1 VIDVLP
7 VEKGVFIFQLASNN
21 AIDILRT
28 GKWRFNQKSM
38 WQALRKVARFVHGQ
52 VLPGAVAEVGF
63 LCTAAVYASPADAVP
78 QLLGPLMD
86 SILSALADAPV
97 TGLSGD
103 GPWAEFK
110 VGKVAPKLPCA
121 VLYAC
126 FSMMLGHEVL
136 LSKLSRVLMFFL
148 GAVLSC
154 LKLEEIKMLCSL
166 SPRLKII
173 DLFVVGGALLKK
185 VAAAKSSSSKR

>member
-1 VIDVLP
+1 MIDVLL
-7 VEKGVFIFQLASNN
+7 VEKGVFTFQLASND
-21 AIDILRT
+21 AIDMLQT
-28 GKWRFNQKSM
+28 GKWKFNQKSM
-38 WQALRKVARFVHGQ
+38 WQALRKLARFVHGQ

-121 VLYAC
+121 VLYAF
-126 FSMMLGHEVL
+126 FSIMLGHEVL
-136 LSKLSRVLMFFL
+136 LSKLSRVLMFFW
-148 GAVLSC
+148 GQFC
-154 LKLEEIKMLCSL
+154 L
-166 SPRLKII
+166 
-173 DLFVVGGALLKK
+173 V
-185 VAAAKSSSSKR
+185 